1 MSSPLPKKSQPMLMA
16 DSAFQHKLDAGQ
28 TLKKPKARCPSAVY
42 QSHPFCLW
50 FCLTLLG
57 SHSLWNLK
65 PSVRLQLRWL
75 GKDVSGTALS
85 PHTHPLYSISVPIHF
100 ILAYGYVGKPAG
112 SLVAPIAESSCLLY
126 VEPIWASQCF
136 VLQGY

>member
-1 MSSPLPKKSQPMLMA
+1 MLMT
-16 DSAFQHKLDAGQ
+16 DNAFQHELDADQ

-65 PSVRLQLRWL
+65 PSARLKLRWL
-75 GKDVSGTALS
+75 GRMCRARHFLPTRRCYK
-85 PHTHPLYSISVPIHF
+85 HPLFSISVPIHF

-126 VEPIWASQCF
+126 VEA
-136 VLQGY
+136 L